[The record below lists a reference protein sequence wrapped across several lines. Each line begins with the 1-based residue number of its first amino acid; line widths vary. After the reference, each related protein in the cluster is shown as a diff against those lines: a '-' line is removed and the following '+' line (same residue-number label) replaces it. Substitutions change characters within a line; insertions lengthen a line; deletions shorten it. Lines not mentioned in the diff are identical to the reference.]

1 MIATSMKLIEF
12 GTRIQGR
19 VVLYI
24 NVQCSTVLGSLY
36 LWSDTKKTITLIN
49 LSDRL
54 THIITADNY
63 Y

>member
-1 MIATSMKLIEF
+1 MIASSMKLIEF

-24 NVQCSTVLGSLY
+24 HVQCSTVLGSLY
-36 LWSDTKKTITLIN
+36 LWSDTKKPITLIN

-54 THIITADNY
+54 THLITADNY